1 MSASER
7 IISLGR
13 LLSRSGQLKIGVRKS
28 STGKDQ
34 GTNLSKLMIAVE
46 HNTCALL
53 SKAILVYIHGDGC
66 NSWDLEVKGW

>member
-1 MSASER
+1 MSASEC
-7 IISLGR
+7 IISLGN

-34 GTNLSKLMIAVE
+34 GTNLLKLMIAVE
-46 HNTCALL
+46 CNTCALS